1 MERLSEFLDLYY
13 VFVYVM
19 YCVYDIYI
27 YRILKILYN
36 ILRLEEMVIFYNLQ
50 IDLFIKILKVL
61 EKILNINLLNNL
73 KNK

>member
-1 MERLSEFLDLYY
+1 MKRLSEFLDLYY